1 MKLAEALVQRS
12 DMTKR
17 LEQLKARLLR
27 NAKVQEGDEP
37 AEDPASILAEHDR
50 LAADLQRIIARIN
63 RTNSRAA
70 FECGVLTDALAARD
84 VLRLRQGAYRDL
96 AAEATP
102 TWMIGSRS
110 EVRWR
115 PMISVA
121 AIQKTADALA
131 KELRDLDSR
140 IQEANWHT
148 ELMD

>member
-37 AEDPASILAEHDR
+37 AEDPAR
-50 LAADLQRIIARIN
+50 LLVEYDHVAADLQRVIACIN
-63 RTNSRAA
+63 RTNSGTV
-70 FECGVLTDALAARD
+70 FDGGTLTDALAARD
-84 VLRLRQGAYRDL
+84 ILRLRQGVYRDL
-96 AAEATP
+96 AEEATL
-102 TWMIGSRS
+102 TWMIRTRS

-121 AIQKTADALA
+121 EIQKTADALA
-131 KELRDLDSR
+131 KDLRDLDSR

>member
-12 DMTKR
+12 DMAKR

-37 AEDPASILAEHDR
+37 AEDPAGLLVEHDR
-50 LAADLQRIIARIN
+50 LAADLQRVIACIN
-63 RTNSRAA
+63 RTNSGTA
-70 FECGVLTDALAARD
+70 FDGGTLTDALAARD
-84 VLRLRQGAYRDL
+84 VLRLRQDAYRDF
-96 AAEATP
+96 AEEATL
-102 TWMIGSRS
+102 TWRVGTHS

-115 PMISVA
+115 PVISVTE
-121 AIQKTADALA
+121 IQKAADTLA